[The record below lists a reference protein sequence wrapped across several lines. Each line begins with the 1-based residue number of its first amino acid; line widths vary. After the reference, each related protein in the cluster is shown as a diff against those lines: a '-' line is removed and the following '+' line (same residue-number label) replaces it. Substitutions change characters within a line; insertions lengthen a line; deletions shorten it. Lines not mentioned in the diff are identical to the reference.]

1 MKTPEMT
8 GRCKEMKFIFGAAE
22 GSGIRIS
29 AQRVY
34 DEEGYGF
41 VTRAAGLREGR
52 LNIPELNSG
61 FEPSCWLQDIEAQ
74 EISED
79 SHGVRA
85 EVRAPYPAQWKIPLV
100 FKAAVPE
107 EGNYRITVT
116 LSLPQEAEHPQEV
129 LVFSGRRQLA
139 FRGMLKPGETK
150 RVTALEHV
158 CPIIP
163 RNHAEEMADRS
174 VKISLVAEEVRI
186 REILISPA
194 EVPTIYIAGDST
206 VTDQTASYPYLPE
219 QSYSGWGQMLGYYM
233 EERFAVSNH
242 AHSGLTTESFRS
254 EGHYRILLDRIGRGD
269 LCLLQF
275 GHNDQKLFHLSAEG
289 GYRKNLERYILEI
302 RQKGAVPILVTPL
315 ARNTWRGDSG
325 TYNDLLGEYHAVCRG
340 IGAEQDVPVVG
351 LHEKSMEFITDHGRE
366 GARGYFYPSDY
377 THTNDFGAYLFAGYV
392 ADELKRLGIAEKRA
406 DAGVWELPKSG
417 RSVEIPA
424 GMEHAQNAGEIL
436 FRDLGRPEEYLTRAE
451 ALEMAVETMRFFP
464 TNVYNDMFTDVIGH
478 ETYAGA
484 VECAWQNG
492 LISSEMVKEN
502 CLYPE
507 REVTGEEFLNI
518 LMLGYKSRRPIPE
531 HMEPMDGASEW
542 AAELCAAAH
551 ELGCVETEFSPQG
564 SIRRKDA
571 AEICRSLGQKTF

>member
-1 MKTPEMT
+1 MT

-116 LSLPQEAEHPQEV
+116 LSLPQEAEHPQ
-129 LVFSGRRQLA
+129 
-139 FRGMLKPGETK
+139 
-150 RVTALEHV
+150 
-158 CPIIP
+158 
-163 RNHAEEMADRS
+163 
-174 VKISLVAEEVRI
+174 EVRI

-351 LHEKSMEFITDHGRE
+351 LHEKSMAFITDHGRE

-436 FRDLGRPEEYLTRAE
+436 FRDLERPEEYLTRAE
-451 ALEMAVETMRFFP
+451 ALEMVVETMRFFP

-492 LISSEMVKEN
+492 LIPSEMVKEN

-551 ELGCVETEFSPQG
+551 ELGCVETEFCPQG